1 MEASFTESR
10 NPSPVP
16 SFAIFRW
23 LCPAPV
29 PGFATEPISDEE
41 RSVFR
46 RWEVGSLVPILLL
59 IPLLGYA
66 WYLGLTRAASLFHHE
81 AQGTRFL
88 LQPSPVYWA
97 IPSLFLGIISSPI
110 PLDGLYRTLLRD
122 RHRRYERYCMECI
135 GFDSRRLF
143 VCLAVI
149 FVGALAVFFL
159 AGVTSFSRFTDSGI
173 EIQRPLSFRSGFYVY
188 ARVRAIEH
196 RATFRGPI
204 GNTVRRPHHVI
215 LFEDGTPWS
224 SREGL
229 RDPVPKVDG
238 QIAELVSQRSKRPI
252 TEQP

>member
-1 MEASFTESR
+1 MVRARGSEFHRIEE
-10 NPSPVP
+10 P
-16 SFAIFRW
+16 FAGPFVRYFP
-23 LCPAPV
+23 LALPCTV

-97 IPSLFLGIISSPI
+97 IPP
-110 PLDGLYRTLLRD
+110 
-122 RHRRYERYCMECI
+122 
-135 GFDSRRLF
+135 
-143 VCLAVI
+143 
-149 FVGALAVFFL
+149 
-159 AGVTSFSRFTDSGI
+159 
-173 EIQRPLSFRSGFYVY
+173 
-188 ARVRAIEH
+188 
-196 RATFRGPI
+196 
-204 GNTVRRPHHVI
+204 
-215 LFEDGTPWS
+215 FEDGTSWS